1 ARLGPLRLVDQVP
14 ERAAEALLQDA
25 RVARLHE
32 GAPALPAHDQ
42 LFHHQLAHGLPDGRA
57 AHLELGG
64 QLVLG
69 QELAADGV
77 DAVLDALP
85 EDARDLVVERE
96 RLRVVNHQ
104 RTLSSMAAG
113 DRSAEDPGRQDALV
127 VAGDGLAAEG
137 LDAAEALVELDDIG
151 KRPGGHVRYAV
162 VAVPVPVIVAV
173 YAVAGDEVRAVV
185 GLDQDSLGAGG
196 VPG

>member
-1 ARLGPLRLVDQVP
+1 
-14 ERAAEALLQDA
+14 
-25 RVARLHE
+25 
-32 GAPALPAHDQ
+32 
-42 LFHHQLAHGLPDGRA
+42 
-57 AHLELGG
+57 
-64 QLVLG
+64 
-69 QELAADGV
+69 
-77 DAVLDALP
+77 
-85 EDARDLVVERE
+85 ERE

-173 YAVAGDEVRAVV
+173 YAVPGDEVRAVV

-196 VPG
+196 VPGQRDGADPRGDLDRAAHR